1 VTVLEALALGILQ
14 GATEFL
20 PVSSSGHLALAESML
35 PTGTVPGLLF
45 DVVVHLGT
53 VFAIVLVLR
62 ARVGRLAKALVGLLS
77 ASRAREVD
85 EIDRRWL
92 GLLIAGSIPTAVI
105 GLALRDTAG
114 HVHATPAWVGVCLL
128 ATALILVLS
137 ERVGR
142 RTRGPDGLR
151 LTDALLVGAVQ
162 GLAVLPGISRSGST
176 VGAALWRDVSA
187 ETAVEFSVLISI
199 PAVLGANLFEAAKV
213 GLGAVREELLPLVV
227 GFGTAFVSGAL
238 CLKALQWVV
247 TRRKLRPFAA
257 YCTLLGAG
265 AIVFG

>member
-1 VTVLEALALGILQ
+1 MTVLEALALGILQ

-35 PTGTVPGLLF
+35 PAGAVPGLLF
-45 DVVVHLGT
+45 DVIVHLGT
-53 VFAIVLVLR
+53 VLAILLIFR
-62 ARVGRLAKALVGLLS
+62 ARVGRLTRALVGLFP
-77 ASRAREVD
+77 ASRAHEVD
-85 EIDRRWL
+85 ETDRRWIV
-92 GLLIAGSIPTAVI
+92 LLIAGSIPTALI
-105 GLALRDTAG
+105 GLALRDAAG

-142 RTRGPDGLR
+142 RTRGHDGLR
-151 LTDALLVGAVQ
+151 LTDALLVGVVQ

-176 VGAALWRDVSA
+176 VGVALWRDVNA

-199 PAVLGANLFEAAKV
+199 PAVIGANLLEVARV
-213 GLGAVREELLPLVV
+213 GLGAVRAELLPLVV
-227 GFGTAFVSGAL
+227 GFGTAFLSGAL
-238 CLKALQWVV
+238 CLKALQWAVM
-247 TRRKLRPFAA
+247 RRKLRPFAA
-257 YCTLLGAG
+257 YCTLVGAG